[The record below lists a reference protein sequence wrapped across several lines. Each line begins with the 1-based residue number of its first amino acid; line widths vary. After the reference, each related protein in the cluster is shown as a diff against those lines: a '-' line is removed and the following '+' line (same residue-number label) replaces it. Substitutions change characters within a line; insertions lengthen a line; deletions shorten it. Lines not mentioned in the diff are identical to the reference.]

1 MASDVLFSLPFAKV
15 KEMEK
20 TFRVNRISDADILS
34 FCDSLESDLKQ
45 ICRNNL
51 SQVNYTLSC
60 ALETTV

>member
-45 ICRNNL
+45 KNMSEQPKSGKLHTILC
-51 SQVNYTLSC
+51 S
-60 ALETTV
+60 